1 MGGCSG
7 KIDLQTHGSK
17 ASKGSE
23 QIGVRKASAA
33 SSDETPKEKENNAR
47 YLQNELTITS
57 PHSAALV
64 SKSAVKEEA
73 PVSATPMETF
83 MTEAEEERIHDWM
96 KGVPKEGEPTEQEIV
111 WESAPRTA

>member
-1 MGGCSG
+1 MCLCISPPFHVMAHALCLLHRVLFIFSSLMGGCSG

-47 YLQNELTITS
+47 YDNRLSQD
-57 PHSAALV
+57 A
-64 SKSAVKEEA
+64 EA
-73 PVSATPMETF
+73 
-83 MTEAEEERIHDWM
+83 RD
-96 KGVPKEGEPTEQEIV
+96 
-111 WESAPRTA
+111 